1 MLGLP
6 QLQAFRFLN
15 TIDSLISV
23 SNCYVVWDLDLSS
36 PRDVLLSVE
45 GEDIILK
52 WDAPWNHSISIT
64 PTGYKILKKSKHLA
78 GGKWEVADQ
87 ITAEFKEYRVT
98 LGSYEMYSYKVVA
111 VYKDRESIGIEPQ
124 KGICI
129 RERVVITEIQVM
141 FTMPMVAIR
150 AAIVHLGSKATIKL
164 S

>member
-36 PRDVLLSVE
+36 PYNVLLSVE
-45 GEDIILK
+45 GEDVILK
-52 WDAPWNHSISIT
+52 WDAPWNRPSYIT

-78 GGKWEVADQ
+78 GGKWEVAGQ
-87 ITAEFKEYRVT
+87 IMGQFIKREYRVT
-98 LGSYEMYSYKVVA
+98 LGSNEMCSYKVVA
-111 VYKDRESIGIEPQ
+111 VYKDRESIGREPQ

-129 RERVVITEIQVM
+129 RERE
-141 FTMPMVAIR
+141 R
-150 AAIVHLGSKATIKL
+150 E
-164 S
+164 